1 MIEASLA
8 EKLKE
13 KISAFSEYKIF
24 THKNPDGDALG
35 SVLALKRILELKNK
49 SSEIFVFNS
58 IGAHFYFLPGIE
70 EIRTQKEFKDSVNSP
85 ALFVLIDCASWG
97 RTGFPF
103 FDFAEKEVI
112 AVDHHPKRTDKEPL
126 ALEIIDPSAS
136 SAAEIIFALAR
147 ELNWKIDPETSF
159 CLLAGILSDTGAFR
173 HSNTSPKALE
183 AVSTLMKNGVN
194 IKKIADNLFK
204 KNEFPGQLKLLG
216 KVLSRASLEPRI
228 RMAFSFADDKDMK
241 KHGAEEEDLSGL
253 ANLLSGI
260 PESRFGMLLVET
272 GAGKI
277 KARLR
282 SEMHKGVDVARIAR
296 IFGGGGHKL
305 AAGFEIE
312 GKIEE
317 RFEMI
322 KEKIAKEI
330 GMRL

>member
-1 MIEASLA
+1 MIETSLA
-8 EKLKE
+8 KKLKE

-35 SVLALKRILELKNK
+35 SVLALKRILVTKNK
-49 SSEIFVFNS
+49 SAEIFVFNS

-70 EIRTQKEFKDSVNSP
+70 EIRIQKEFKDGANSP
-85 ALFVLIDCASWG
+85 ALFILVDCASWG

-112 AVDHHPKRTDKEPL
+112 AIDHHPEKQGEYPF
-126 ALEIIDPSAS
+126 AIEIIDPGAS
-136 SAAEIIFALAR
+136 SAAEIIFTLTR

-159 CLLAGILSDTGAFR
+159 CLLAGILSDTGAFK
-173 HSNTSPKALE
+173 HSNTTPKALE
-183 AVSTLMKNGVN
+183 AVSALMKNGVN

-216 KVLSRASLEPRI
+216 EVLSRASLEPRI
-228 RMAFSFADDKDMK
+228 RMAFSFAVDKDLK
-241 KHGAEEEDLSGL
+241 KHGAKEEDLSGL

-260 PESRFGMLLVET
+260 PESRFGMLLIET

-277 KARLR
+277 KASLR
-282 SEMHKGVDVARIAR
+282 SETHKGVDVSKIAR

-322 KEKIAKEI
+322 KEKIAKEV
-330 GMRL
+330 GARL